1 MFCLNFWYFIYSM
14 IDGLDNWRQYSCDQ
28 LNFIVYW
35 DLIFLFGPLSD
46 TVFSIDL
53 LLNFFFQG
61 WVDISLVTSLTE
73 RSHHYLIRLSSSL
86 TVRRWSS
93 LSCNSSDLFW
103 YSNSWIGSFKF
114 QFNFS
119 SSGIRLTSQWSGKN
133 SWEYDFFLASIR
145 TQQFMYFTRYF
156 PPFIES
162 PCPCLLFKFGHRGI
176 VFIHLQQWFLSLL

>member
-61 WVDISLVTSLTE
+61 WVDIVQISLVTSLTE

-119 SSGIRLTSQWSGKN
+119 SSGIRLTSQWSGKKQLRI
-133 SWEYDFFLASIR
+133 W
-145 TQQFMYFTRYF
+145 
-156 PPFIES
+156 
-162 PCPCLLFKFGHRGI
+162 LLFGQHSDSAVHVFYPILSSFYRKSMSVSI
-176 VFIHLQQWFLSLL
+176 V